1 MGCKFYHKLEIGNF
15 LLLIPVSHFSIL
27 ANMKGRWLWELDI
40 VAGQECGNFAY
51 PLWHLICGLPWGTEP
66 LGDWAILGDLWSPTL
81 MPGSV
86 RIHWKFWACT
96 SCLER
101 KRTGC
106 RSGEIVCAV
115 RSLLCK
121 KCALS
126 PVTYV
131 TRFHLQSQFQIL
143 SQSPFQESILIIPDL
158 CCVYPSPHVPSTAS
172 TSNKTSWRSGFW
184 WWHSCTKQTP
194 VLPQRKKT

>member
-1 MGCKFYHKLEIGNF
+1 VGCKFCHKLEIGNF
-15 LLLIPVSHFSIL
+15 LLLIPVSHFRIL
-27 ANMKGRWLWELDI
+27 ANMKGRRLWELDI
-40 VAGQECGNFAY
+40 VAGQECGNLAH
-51 PLWHLICGLPWGTEP
+51 PLWHQICGLPWGTEP

-131 TRFHLQSQFQIL
+131 TQSISPPKSIANSTTISTPGTHPHYFH
-143 SQSPFQESILIIPDL
+143 L
-158 CCVYPSPHVPSTAS
+158 CCVYPSSHLTSTAS
-172 TSNKTSWRSGFW
+172 TGNKNSRRSGLW
-184 WWHSCTKQTP
+184 
-194 VLPQRKKT
+194 